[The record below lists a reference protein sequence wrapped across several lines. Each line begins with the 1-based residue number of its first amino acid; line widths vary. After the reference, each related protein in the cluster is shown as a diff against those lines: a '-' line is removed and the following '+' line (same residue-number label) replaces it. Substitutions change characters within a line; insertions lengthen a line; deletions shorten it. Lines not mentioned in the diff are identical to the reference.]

1 MRSWFA
7 GRGRG
12 YNCLKRLVFVHTV
25 PVMIC
30 HFGFHRVQINFD
42 DADSVE
48 IPPEAVDM
56 VKLRKHM

>member
-1 MRSWFA
+1 
-7 GRGRG
+7 
-12 YNCLKRLVFVHTV
+12 
-25 PVMIC
+25 MIC

>member
-1 MRSWFA
+1 
-7 GRGRG
+7 
-12 YNCLKRLVFVHTV
+12 
-25 PVMIC
+25 MIC
-30 HFGFHRVQINFD
+30 HFGFQRVQYFFD